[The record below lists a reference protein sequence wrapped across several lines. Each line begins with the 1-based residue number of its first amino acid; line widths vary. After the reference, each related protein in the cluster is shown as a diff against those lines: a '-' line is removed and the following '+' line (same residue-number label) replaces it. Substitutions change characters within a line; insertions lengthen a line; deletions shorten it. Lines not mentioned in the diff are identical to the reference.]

1 MPTVSLPAIVLS
13 SCGRFHQLLGKP
25 LYGARFIRVEK
36 FHAPGLAPAYDASG
50 AYHIDTTGKA
60 AYHKRFLQIHGFYNH
75 RAAVQD
81 ETGFYHI
88 DSEGSS
94 IYAARY
100 QWVGNF
106 QEEKCV
112 VNNADGF
119 FHIDLKGA
127 RIYPEIYDYVGDFK
141 EGAAVVYKN
150 GQATHIN
157 QEGKW
162 LHAKWYKRLHVFH
175 KGYAIAE
182 DAKGW
187 FHIDRRGKA
196 LYPQRFKRV
205 EPFYNGRAKVET
217 WEGALGQ
224 LDSSGSMQVFI
235 AGPNQFDQVHAISAE
250 LAAFWKTYL
259 MHTAVTLGLCHSLP
273 CTTTDL
279 AQQLNIAEENIERL
293 LRAMWEIGWVT
304 YEPSKTIWQLATKG
318 SCFKNIPFLAK
329 AATLWAQ
336 VAAAANWLKLP
347 DLLRQPCIASFPSFK
362 EKERSSKKRRQ
373 YYEALLGYAAWD
385 FQALH
390 QKIEIQTTKRVLLFG
405 VRALA
410 FIAVLGNQNKDLL
423 FHYYHDPV
431 LPKALI
437 QTFNVKPK
445 SLKSLMAHYDLAIFC
460 QFLQHYDDVT
470 VITYLQLA
478 KKRVTRLFIIETM
491 LTHDKPTGGM
501 VDINTMV
508 ETGGKLRTLAAW
520 EQLLGQVGAYKL
532 ANVLPITDYLTLVD
546 VMLCKIESH

>member
-1 MPTVSLPAIVLS
+1 MSTVSLPAIVLS
-13 SCGRFHQLLGKP
+13 SCERFHQLLGKP
-25 LYGARFIRVEK
+25 LYTARFIRVEK

-60 AYHKRFLQIHGFYNH
+60 AYNKRFLQIHGFYNH

-88 DSEGSS
+88 DPKGNS
-94 IYAARY
+94 IYTARY

-112 VNNADGF
+112 VNDANGF

-127 RIYPEIYDYVGDFK
+127 SVYPEIYDYVGDFK
-141 EGAAVVYKN
+141 ESAAVVYKN

-162 LHAKWYKRLHVFH
+162 VHAKWYKRLHVFH
-175 KGYAIAE
+175 KGYAMAK

-187 FHIDRRGKA
+187 LHINRQGQP
-196 LYPQRFKRV
+196 LYSQHFKRV

-217 WEGALGQ
+217 REGTLGQ
-224 LDSSGSMQVFI
+224 IDRSGTIQLTIATPHSLDLI
-235 AGPNQFDQVHAISAE
+235 HDRSAE
-250 LAAFWKTYL
+250 LASFWKTYL
-259 MHTAVTLGLCHSLP
+259 IHAAVTLGLCHSLP
-273 CTTTDL
+273 CTTAAL
-279 AQQLNIAEENIERL
+279 AQQLTMAEESIERL
-293 LRAMWEIGWVT
+293 LRALWEIGWIT
-304 YEPSKTIWQLATKG
+304 YEPTKAIWQLTTKG
-318 SCFKNIPFLAK
+318 HSFKTIPFLAK
-329 AATLWAQ
+329 AATLWGQ

-347 DLLRQPCIASFPSFK
+347 DLLRQSSITSFPSFK
-362 EKERSSKKRRQ
+362 EKERSIKKKKQ

-385 FQALH
+385 FQVLH
-390 QKIEIQTTKRVLLFG
+390 QKIEIQAAKHVLLFG

-410 FIAVLGNQNKDLL
+410 LIAIIGKQNKNLL
-423 FHYYHDPV
+423 FHYYHDPP
-431 LPKALI
+431 LPKAII
-437 QTFNVKPK
+437 QAFNVTPK
-445 SLKSLMAHYDLAIFC
+445 GLQSLTAQYDMAIFC
-460 QFLQHYDDVT
+460 QFLQHYDDAT

-478 KKRVTRLFIIETM
+478 KKQTARLCILETI
-491 LTHDKPTGGM
+491 LAHDKPTGGM

-520 EQLLGQVGAYKL
+520 KQLFGQVGACKRT
-532 ANVLPITDYLTLVD
+532 NVIAITDYLTLVD
-546 VMLCKIESH
+546 VCYAE